1 MNSQQQ
7 TSISSWENPTRDYD
21 THKTPE
27 HDVDALVPPHVGA
40 VSLHMMRRGR
50 APHVEIQ
57 PLAVRRLDDAGEH
70 PHLRRRLILTIQTE
84 VGVTKTVRL
93 TMLVSQLVCA

>member
-1 MNSQQQ
+1 MPVLHIRRSQ
-7 TSISSWENPTRDYD
+7 TTPRLGTLR
-21 THKTPE
+21 HKRI
-27 HDVDALVPPHVGA
+27 DVDALVPPHIGA

-84 VGVTKTVRL
+84 VGVTKVRL